1 MNWFKNDMEKKILAL
16 LALLLSFVVYLSTT
30 APTVPFWDCGE
41 FIATSYTLGVPHPPG
56 SPLFLL
62 IGRIFSMLPTS
73 SDIAFRVNLISP
85 MVSALAVMFLFLII
99 VQLLQFSGKP
109 VSKLQKFTVYGGAFI
124 GAMTFAFTDS
134 HWFNAVEAEVYAF
147 STFLTAIVVWLILVW
162 EEKADQ
168 PGHERYL
175 LIIAY
180 LVGLAIGI
188 HLLNLLAIFFIA
200 LIIYFKRKK
209 ISSIGWLILDL
220 IIGVAIAGLLFLIFL
235 QFKMPSIVQALLT
248 LGIFTFIYYRLYRK
262 SAKPRLREHAQN
274 VLMAFT
280 ASAIFLVINVGVIK
294 GLPIIADNLGLWAM
308 ILTIVIVFALTIWA
322 IKQRHNLAAL
332 ALMSLVLIIVGY
344 STYAT
349 IFIRSIQDP
358 TIDENDPE
366 TTHQAVAY
374 LEREQY
380 GDRSFTDIFDRA
392 KWKPEAAYKYHGA
405 WDYFWNYQINQ
416 MYIRYFNWQFAGR
429 DEANVDFFQFIL
441 PFPLILG
448 IIGLYHHFNRDKHKA
463 LAVLAL
469 FLFTGLMIVLYLNQD
484 DPQPRE
490 RDYSYVGSFF
500 AFAIW
505 IGIGAT
511 AVMDYV
517 AKLKLKKAKLSQTLT
532 FITGGLLLIALPVNV
547 LIANYHEHDRSGNY
561 VAWDYSY
568 NILQSCD
575 PNGIIF
581 TNGDN
586 DTFPLWYLQEVEH
599 IRKDVKVVNLSLL
612 NTPWYIKQLRNVE
625 PKIDIG
631 PLSDA
636 TIDNIS
642 LMPWQKRTVKISP
655 PPDSFFTSPEH
666 PELRKFGDN
675 PKNLPPMEWEVE
687 PTLTFGKQGFLRVQ
701 DIMVLQILEANRWKR
716 PIYFATTVSPDNK
729 LGMDNY
735 MQMDGL
741 GFRIYPQKV
750 SRIDHEKLRYNLFNV
765 FKYRNLN
772 NPKVYYDDNVIR
784 LIGNYRS
791 AFLQLA
797 IDDLYKDNRADMKA
811 ILDTMDTILPES
823 VFPIGNDDIYL
834 QIGLLRYEAGDRGA
848 AGQPSDLEIRLEKLL
863 SQPKVDYRSKLR
875 YASVYVQQLKNYP
888 RAIRILEELNIQKPN
903 DPEIAGYLVKVYE
916 ESGNFDKAM
925 SILDNWLALHPDDK
939 SAIAMRDS
947 YRNRMT
953 PAQKALYDSLSQAV
967 RK

>member
-1 MNWFKNDMEKKILAL
+1 MKWFNKDMEKKILAI
-16 LALLLSFVVYLSTT
+16 LALLFSFAVYLSTT

-62 IGRIFSMLPTS
+62 IGRIFSMIPTS

-85 MVSALAVMFLFLII
+85 IVSALAVMFLFLITI
-99 VQLLQFSGKP
+99 QLLQFRGKP
-109 VSKLQKFTVYGGAFI
+109 ETKMQKFMVYGGAFI

-147 STFLTAIVVWLILVW
+147 STFLTAIVVWLILAW

-180 LVGLAIGI
+180 IVGLAISI

-209 ISSIGWLILDL
+209 ISSIGWLVLDL

-235 QFKMPSIVQALLT
+235 QFKMGTLLQASFT
-248 LGIFTFIYYRLYRK
+248 LGIFTLIYYQLYRK

-274 VLMAFT
+274 VLMAFA

-294 GLPIIADNLGLWAM
+294 GLPIIADKVGLWAM
-308 ILTIVIVFALTIWA
+308 VLTIAIIFALAIWA
-322 IKQRHNLAAL
+322 INKKHNLTAL
-332 ALMSLVLIIVGY
+332 TMMSLVLIVVGY

-349 IFIRSIQDP
+349 IFIRSTQNP

-366 TTHQAVAY
+366 TTHQAVSY
-374 LEREQY
+374 LNREQY

-392 KWKPEAAYKYHGA
+392 KWKPEAAYKYSGA
-405 WDYFWNYQINQ
+405 MDYFWNYQIKE
-416 MYIRYFNWQFAGR
+416 MYVRYFNWQFIGR
-429 DEANVDFFQFIL
+429 EEANVDFFQFIL
-441 PFPLILG
+441 PFPFLLG
-448 IIGLYHHFNRDKHKA
+448 IFGLYYHFNKDKQKA

-511 AVMDYV
+511 ALMESI
-517 AKLKLKKAKLSQTLT
+517 ANLKLKKTKLAQNLT
-532 FITGGLLLIALPVNV
+532 FVAGGLLLLALPVNV
-547 LIANYHEHDRSGNY
+547 LVANYHEHDRSGNY

-568 NILQSCD
+568 NILQSCE

-586 DTFPLWYLQEVEH
+586 DTFPLWYLQEVEKV
-599 IRKDVKVVNLSLL
+599 RKDVKVVNLSLL

-625 PKIDIG
+625 PKINIG
-631 PLSDA
+631 PLSDE
-636 TIDNIS
+636 TINNIS

-655 PPDSFFTSPEH
+655 PPDSFFNSPEH
-666 PELRKFGDN
+666 PELKKFGNN

-701 DIMVLQILEANRWKR
+701 DIMVLQILEANRWER

-741 GFRIYPQKV
+741 GFRVYPQKV
-750 SRIDHEKLRYNLFNV
+750 SRVDQEKLRYNVFNV

-772 NPKVYYDDNVIR
+772 NPKVYYDDNVTR

-797 IDDLYKDNRADMKA
+797 IDDLYKNNKPGMLAT
-811 ILDTMDTILPES
+811 LDTMNAIIPEH

-834 QIGLLRYEAGDRGA
+834 QIGLLYHEAGRQGEP
-848 AGQPSDLEIRLEKLL
+848 GKPGDLEMRLEKLV
-863 SQPKVDYRSKLR
+863 SQSGTNYRDKLR
-875 YASVYVQQLKNYP
+875 YASVYVQQLQNYP
-888 RAIRILEELNIQKPN
+888 KAIEILEQLNIQKPN

-925 SILDNWLALHPDDK
+925 TILDSWLALHPDDK
-939 SAIAMRDS
+939 SAVTMRDS
-947 YRNRMT
+947 YRNRMA
-953 PAQKALYDSLSQAV
+953 PAQKALYDSLNKAV

>member
-1 MNWFKNDMEKKILAL
+1 MNWFKKDMEKKILAL

-73 SDIAFRVNLISP
+73 SDIAFRVNLMSP
-85 MVSALAVMFLFLII
+85 IVSALAVMFLFLII
-99 VQLLQFSGKP
+99 VQLLQFRGKP
-109 VSKLQKFTVYGGAFI
+109 ETKLQKFMVYGGAFI

-147 STFLTAIVVWLILVW
+147 STFLTAIVVWLILAW

-200 LIIYFKRKK
+200 LIIYFKRKQ

-220 IIGVAIAGLLFLIFL
+220 IIGVAIAGLLYWIFV
-235 QFKMPSIVQALLT
+235 QFKMGSMLQALFT
-248 LGIFTFIYYRLYRK
+248 LGIFTLIYFLLYR
-262 SAKPRLREHAQN
+262 STRPRLVEHAQN
-274 VLMAFT
+274 VLMAFA

-294 GLPIIADNLGLWAM
+294 GLPIIADDLGLWVM
-308 ILTIVIVFALTIWA
+308 ILTIVVVFAITIWT
-322 IKQRHNLAAL
+322 ITKKHNLAAL
-332 ALMSLVLIIVGY
+332 SMMSLVLIIVGY

-349 IFIRSIQDP
+349 IFIRSTQDP

-366 TTHQAVAY
+366 TTHQAVSY
-374 LEREQY
+374 LNREQY

-392 KWKPEAAYKYHGA
+392 KWKPEAAYKYTGA
-405 WDYFWNYQINQ
+405 MDYFWNYQIKD
-416 MYIRYFNWQFAGR
+416 MYVRYFNWQFIGR
-429 DEANVDFFQFIL
+429 EEANVDFFQFLL
-441 PFPLILG
+441 PFPFLLG
-448 IIGLYHHFNRDKHKA
+448 LFGLYHHFNNDKQKA

-511 AVMDYV
+511 ALMEWIS
-517 AKLKLKKAKLSQTLT
+517 KLKLKKTNLATILT
-532 FITGGLLLIALPVNV
+532 YCAGGLLLLALPVNV

-568 NILQSCD
+568 NILQSCE

-599 IRKDVKVVNLSLL
+599 VRKDVKVVNLSLL
-612 NTPWYIKQLRNVE
+612 NTPWYIKQLRNIE
-625 PKIDIG
+625 PKINIG

-636 TIDNIS
+636 TIDDIS
-642 LMPWQKRTVKISP
+642 LMQWQKRTVKISP
-655 PPDSFFTSPEH
+655 PPDSFFNSPEH
-666 PELRKFGDN
+666 PELQKFGNN

-701 DIMVLQILEANRWKR
+701 DIMVLQILEANRWER

-750 SRIDHEKLRYNLFNV
+750 SRVDQEKLRYNVFNV

-772 NPKVYYDDNVIR
+772 NPKVYYDDNVKR

-797 IDDLYKDNRADMKA
+797 IDDLYKNNKTGMKA
-811 ILDTMDTILPES
+811 ILDTMNTIIPES

-834 QIGLLRYEAGDRGA
+834 QIGLLYYEAGERGEP
-848 AGQPSDLEIRLEKLL
+848 GKPSDLEIRLEKLVNK
-863 SQPKVDYRSKLR
+863 PGVNYRDKLR
-875 YASVYVQQLKNYP
+875 YASVYVQQLQNYP
-888 RAIRILEELNIQKPN
+888 RAIEILEQLNIQKPN

-916 ESGNFDKAM
+916 ESGNFDKGM
-925 SILDNWLALHPDDK
+925 MILDNWLALHPDDK
-939 SAIAMRDS
+939 SAVTMRDS

-953 PAQKALYDSLSQAV
+953 PDQKALYDSLSGTL